1 MAITNAEKLLKV
13 KTVAE
18 LYASGLTELEIHRHM
33 GITRAGFNSLFMD
46 AQKSG
51 LVQLDPNRPEAFQI
65 TSRALLAGIK
75 KTLNANEDALVK
87 INRYDERSLIVEL
100 CD

>member
-13 KTVAE
+13 RKVAE
-18 LYASGLTELEIHRHM
+18 LYASGLTELEIHRNM

-51 LVQLDPNRPEAFQI
+51 LVQLDPNRSEAFQI
-65 TSRALLAGIK
+65 TSRALLAAIK
-75 KTLNANEDALVK
+75 KALDVSEDTLVK
-87 INRYDERSLIVEL
+87 ITKCDERSLIVEL
-100 CD
+100 CG